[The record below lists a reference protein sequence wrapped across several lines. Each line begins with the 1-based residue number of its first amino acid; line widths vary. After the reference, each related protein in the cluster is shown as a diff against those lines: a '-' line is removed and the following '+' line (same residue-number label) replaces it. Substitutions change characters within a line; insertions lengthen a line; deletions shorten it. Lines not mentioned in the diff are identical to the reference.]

1 MGVSMSHDAP
11 QAAAT
16 RLPAQS
22 TVAWIDAARVVAILA
37 VISIHVV
44 APLLSSRA
52 VPLNW
57 WVGNVVDSAARWSV
71 PLFVMISGALLLHSD
86 LADDP
91 IAFYR
96 RRLARIL
103 PVLIAWTAIYLFVG
117 HQLSNNPSTLKAA
130 VLLVLAG
137 RPYFHLYFL
146 YLIVGLYVVAPFL
159 RPLVRLPD
167 RRLLGT
173 AAVVFMAL
181 AMADN
186 LILVWGGSGGV
197 NAATRFVPFIGYFLA
212 GAWLVEIPP
221 TRRRWVLSAAVAAVA
236 IAATIIGTELLT
248 ETVSSGHSLYLYG
261 YLSITTVPA
270 SLGIFGLFLW
280 SSASWSWLAER
291 LPRGSLS
298 TVAAATLGIYVI
310 HPLVMNRLGVVVGL
324 GGRAFFAPLAVP
336 VTVLA
341 TFTVSLVI
349 VLVLRRVPGV
359 RSLV

>member
-1 MGVSMSHDAP
+1 MSHDAP

-52 VPLNW
+52 IPLNW

-71 PLFVMISGALLLHSD
+71 PLFVMISGALLMHSD
-86 LADDP
+86 LIDDP
-91 IAFYR
+91 AAFYR

-103 PVLIAWTAIYLFVG
+103 PPLIGWTAIYLFVG
-117 HQLSNNPSTLKAA
+117 HQLSNNPSTLKGA

-146 YLIVGLYVVAPFL
+146 YLIVGMYVVAPFL

-167 RRLLGT
+167 RRILGT
-173 AAVVFMAL
+173 AAVIFLGL
-181 AMADN
+181 AMTDD

-197 NAATRFVPFIGYFLA
+197 NAATQFVPFVGYFLA

-221 TRRRWVLSAAVAAVA
+221 TRRRVIVSAVVAASA
-236 IAATIIGTELLT
+236 IVLTMIGTKLLT
-248 ETVSSGHSLYLYG
+248 ETVASGHSLYLYG

-270 SLGIFGLFLW
+270 TIALFGLFLW
-280 SSASWSWLAER
+280 GSASWSRLAER
-291 LPRGSLS
+291 VPNGSLS
-298 TVAAATLGIYVI
+298 TVAAMTLGIYVI
-310 HPLVMNRLGVVVGL
+310 HPLVMNRLGVLGL
-324 GGRAFFAPLAVP
+324 GGRAFFTPLAVP
-336 VTVLA
+336 ATVLV
-341 TFTVSLVI
+341 TFIVSLLI
-349 VLVLRRVPGV
+349 VLVLRQVPGV
-359 RSLV
+359 RRLV

>member
-1 MGVSMSHDAP
+1 MSYDAP

-16 RLPAQS
+16 RLPARS

-117 HQLSNNPSTLKAA
+117 HQLSNNPSTLKNA

-146 YLIVGLYVVAPFL
+146 YLITGLYLVAPFL

-167 RRLLGT
+167 RRLLVT
-173 AAVVFMAL
+173 AVVVFIAL
-181 AMADN
+181 AMVDD
-186 LILVWGGSGGV
+186 LTQVWAGSGGV

-221 TRRRWVLSAAVAAVA
+221 TRRLVVAASAVAATA
-236 IAATIIGTELLT
+236 IAATVVGTAVLVEL
-248 ETVSSGHSLYLYG
+248 VPARGRYLYE
-261 YLSITTVPA
+261 YLSFTTVPA
-270 SLGIFGLFLW
+270 SLAIFGVFLW
-280 SSASWSWLAER
+280 SSPLWSRLAAR

-336 VTVLA
+336 ATVLV
-341 TFTVSLVI
+341 TFTMSLL
-349 VLVLRRVPGV
+349 LVLLLRQVPGV
-359 RSLV
+359 RRLV